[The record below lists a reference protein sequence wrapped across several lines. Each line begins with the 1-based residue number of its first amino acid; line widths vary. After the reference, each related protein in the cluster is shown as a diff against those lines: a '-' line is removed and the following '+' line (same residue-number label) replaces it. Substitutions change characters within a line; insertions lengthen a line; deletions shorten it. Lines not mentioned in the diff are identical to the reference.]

1 MENSIYLEEARKL
14 PVFDEADIL
23 IVGAGAAGHS
33 AAVAAARAG
42 AKNIVVLERYG
53 YMGGW
58 YLADMFCKFRHLL
71 GTKNPV
77 WRHKSITICTS

>member
-53 YMGGW
+53 YMGGVVSGGYVLQIPALTW
-58 YLADMFCKFRHLL
+58 YKESSLA
-71 GTKNPV
+71 T
-77 WRHKSITICTS
+77 